1 MSSCIEKDFLMPMPV
16 IRQGKKNCCIRGLL
30 VVSHVLFTD
39 GSVNPQQRLG
49 VGVCLLLPAAFIASF
64 PTEPDCNELAMRCQ
78 CRRFTDTTST
88 QLELQ
93 TLLWGVSIYR
103 EQIAPTER
111 GGLRLYSDSQCIVGL
126 AGRRERLEKHG
137 FAAAHSGRPLNN
149 AALYRA
155 FFAAGD
161 ELGFEVVKLAGHRR
175 AAARDNVQQIFAVV
189 DQCARR
195 ELGRWLAGC

>member
-1 MSSCIEKDFLMPMPV
+1 M
-16 IRQGKKNCCIRGLL
+16 
-30 VVSHVLFTD
+30 VSHVLFTD

-49 VGVCLLLPAAFIASF
+49 VGVCLLLPVAILASS
-64 PTEPDCNELAMRCQ
+64 PTETDHNELARRCQ

-88 QLELQ
+88 QLELE
-93 TLLWGVSIYR
+93 TLLWGLSLCR

-126 AGRRERLEKHG
+126 AGRRERLEKQG

-155 FFAAGD
+155 FFAASD
-161 ELGFEVVKLAGHRR
+161 ELGFEVVKLAGHCRV
-175 AAARDNVQQIFAVV
+175 AERDTVQQIFALV

-195 ELGRWLAGC
+195 ELGRWLAGSAPGA